1 VRILGQVQY
10 FDVVELDVEVLVD
23 RFQDSTN
30 TDVILKL
37 NGDSLVS
44 QSLEEAAVPDILVTI
59 CVEWVCASRHSI
71 PEEKHGCGG

>member
-44 QSLEEAAVPDILVTI
+44 QSLEEAAVPNILVTI
-59 CVEWVCASRHSI
+59 CVE
-71 PEEKHGCGG
+71 

>member
-1 VRILGQVQY
+1 MRVLGQVQY
-10 FDVVELDVEVLVD
+10 FDVVEFDVEVLVD

-44 QSLEEAAVPDILVTI
+44 QSLEEAAVPNTLVPI
-59 CVEWVCASRHSI
+59 CV
-71 PEEKHGCGG
+71 K